1 MKVKSIPAS
10 ILLPGWVLYSP
21 DYANAGSLDH
31 PPPPPPPPHDH
42 ENPPP
47 PPPPSG
53 GDCPPPPPPGP
64 PKPKNDGTYNEGVTR
79 GVHEA
84 SRIWHDGGCDCAN
97 IWGFEEEVDDL
108 MEANFDESP
117 NDTDKQDAYKR
128 GVRDG
133 ASLVVTEHERECLDE
148 TPDECFDLGSAAA
161 MQIAFDYCPFSA
173 QADSYGYGSDEP
185 DYKQSCREVAYG
197 VCEGAI
203 LKMVESNGC
212 DPPTSDVAVLQEEC
226 EGQVDSM
233 TPDAD
238 NAVKEEMA
246 VERRGLR
253 KK

>member
-1 MKVKSIPAS
+1 MS
-10 ILLPGWVLYSP
+10 LT
-21 DYANAGSLDH
+21 DYRYVSQ
-31 PPPPPPPPHDH
+31 
-42 ENPPP
+42 
-47 PPPPSG
+47 S
-53 GDCPPPPPPGP
+53 
-64 PKPKNDGTYNEGVTR
+64 
-79 GVHEA
+79 
-84 SRIWHDGGCDCAN
+84 SFI
-97 IWGFEEEVDDL
+97 I
-108 MEANFDESP
+108 
-117 NDTDKQDAYKR
+117 
-128 GVRDG
+128 
-133 ASLVVTEHERECLDE
+133 
-148 TPDECFDLGSAAA
+148 
-161 MQIAFDYCPFSA
+161 QIAFDYCPFSA

-233 TPDAD
+233 RPDAD